1 MLANATVMDPWTQTI
16 GLLDA
21 PSRLMAAMDS
31 AAQPR
36 RDARSADER
45 AYERGFE
52 RFGAL
57 VTLIDRPTPS
67 TATIAWR
74 DSTRGCF
81 GDQVWRMARARLSG
95 FCAMSGQAIHPGDA
109 VYRPN
114 PRPTPVNGDAMILAS
129 VLRDA
134 ETLGAQ

>member
-1 MLANATVMDPWTQTI
+1 MLANANVMDPWTQTI
-16 GLLDA
+16 GLLGTT
-21 PSRLMAAMDS
+21 SRLMAAVEGN
-31 AAQPR
+31 AQSR
-36 RDARSADER
+36 RKAQCAD
-45 AYERGFE
+45 G
-52 RFGAL
+52 RFGAA

-81 GDQVWRMARARLSG
+81 GDQVWRMARARMSG

-109 VYRPN
+109 VYKPN
-114 PRPTPVNGDAMILAS
+114 PRPAPVNAEAMILAS

-134 ETLGAQ
+134 ATAEG

>member
-16 GLLDA
+16 GLLGT
-21 PSRLMAAMDS
+21 PSRLMAAMEG

-36 RDARSADER
+36 HHARGADER
-45 AYERGFE
+45 ADD
-52 RFGAL
+52 RFAAM

-95 FCAMSGQAIHPGDA
+95 FCAMSGQAIRPGDA
-109 VYRPN
+109 VYKPN

-129 VLRDA
+129 VLR
-134 ETLGAQ
+134 GAQTTATY

>member
-1 MLANATVMDPWTQTI
+1 MLANANMMDPWTQTI
-16 GLLDA
+16 GLLGT
-21 PSRLMAAMDS
+21 PSRLMAVAEG
-31 AAQPR
+31 ATLTR
-36 RDARSADER
+36 LKTRNADEPI
-45 AYERGFE
+45 
-52 RFGAL
+52 GAS

-81 GDQVWRMARARLSG
+81 GDQVWRMARARMEG
-95 FCAMSGQAIHPGDA
+95 FCAMSGQAIRPGDA
-109 VYRPN
+109 VYKPN

-134 ETLGAQ
+134 DVL

>member
-1 MLANATVMDPWTQTI
+1 MLANANVMDPWTQTI
-16 GLLDA
+16 GLLGTT
-21 PSRLMAAMDS
+21 SRLMAVADA

-36 RDARSADER
+36 HKARSADEPV
-45 AYERGFE
+45 
-52 RFGAL
+52 GAQ

-81 GDQVWRMARARLSG
+81 GDQVWRMARARLPG
-95 FCAMSGQAIHPGDA
+95 FCAMSGQAIRPGDA
-109 VYRPN
+109 VYKPN

-134 ETLGAQ
+134 DTL

>member
-1 MLANATVMDPWTQTI
+1 MLANANLMDPWTQTI
-16 GLLDA
+16 GLLGT
-21 PSRLMAAMDS
+21 PSRLMAAVEG
-31 AAQPR
+31 AAQSR
-36 RDARSADER
+36 RKTPCAD
-45 AYERGFE
+45 G
-52 RFGAL
+52 RFGAA

-81 GDQVWRMARARLSG
+81 GDQVWRMARARITG

-109 VYRPN
+109 VYKPN
-114 PRPTPVNGDAMILAS
+114 PRPTPVNADAMILAS

-134 ETLGAQ
+134 ATFEA

>member
-1 MLANATVMDPWTQTI
+1 MLANANMMDPWTQTI
-16 GLLDA
+16 GLLGT
-21 PSRLMAAMDS
+21 PSRLMAVAEG

-36 RDARSADER
+36 LVMRNVDEP
-45 AYERGFE
+45 A
-52 RFGAL
+52 GAS

-81 GDQVWRMARARLSG
+81 GDQVWRMARARMAG

-109 VYRPN
+109 VYKPN

-129 VLRDA
+129 VLR
-134 ETLGAQ
+134 GAQTAEAA

>member
-1 MLANATVMDPWTQTI
+1 MLANANMMDPWTQTI
-16 GLLDA
+16 GLLGT
-21 PSRLMAAMDS
+21 PSRLMALAGG
-31 AAQPR
+31 AVLPR
-36 RDARSADER
+36 LKTRHADEPV
-45 AYERGFE
+45 
-52 RFGAL
+52 GAS

-81 GDQVWRMARARLSG
+81 GDQIWRMARARMEG

-109 VYRPN
+109 VYKPN

-134 ETLGAQ
+134 DVL